1 MPARKKIGT
10 ISWTNN
16 LAYAVG
22 LITTDGNLSKD
33 GRHLD
38 FVSNDINLIKTFKLC
53 LGLNNQ
59 ISRKRSGYTGLL
71 SGFHV
76 QFGNV
81 ILHRW
86 LCSIGLMPNKSKLLK
101 EINIPDE
108 FLFHFLRGHLDG
120 DGSIRKYYD
129 PVYPKSLRLYVSFM
143 SASLP
148 HLLWIK
154 EKIAKLLSING
165 FIRKEP
171 KVYELTYS
179 KKNSIKLLS
188 YLYPSENIPK
198 LERKFLIA
206 KEFIN
211 Y

>member
-1 MPARKKIGT
+1 MPAHKKIGT

-38 FVSNDINLIKTFKLC
+38 FISNDISLIETFKKC
-53 LGLNNQ
+53 LGIKNQ
-59 ISRKRSGYTGLL
+59 ISKKRSGYTGLL
-71 SGFHV
+71 SGYHV

-86 LCSIGLMPNKSKLLK
+86 LCKIGLMPNKSKLLK
-101 EINIPDE
+101 EINIPDK

-120 DGSIRKYYD
+120 DGTIRKYYD
-129 PVYPKSLRLYVSFM
+129 PVYPKSLRLYVSFI

-154 EKIAKLLSING
+154 EKIAKLINIDG
-165 FIRKEP
+165 FIRKGL
-171 KVYELTYS
+171 KVSELTYS
-179 KKNSIKLLS
+179 KKNSVKLLS
-188 YLYPSENIPK
+188 YLYPTKNVPK
-198 LERKFLIA
+198 LERKFLIV
-206 KEFIN
+206 KEFVHI
-211 Y
+211 